1 MAGTIKRVSID
12 GSQYN
17 VKAESDATLMGG
29 SVENAPIPHGGGNAQ
44 KQTRRP
50 DSITGLIL
58 ALEPGEHARLKA
70 RNDKPTKKPGYPLS
84 VTDNEDNT
92 YKSSGFINY
101 QGMTTMEN
109 TGTVDLIPMVK
120 EGFTLF
126 EA

>member
-1 MAGTIKRVSID
+1 MSGTLKEVRID
-12 GSQYN
+12 GSSYT

-29 SVENAPIPHGGGNAQ
+29 SFENAPVPHSGGSAQ

-50 DSITGLIL
+50 DSTTGIIL
-58 ALEPGEHARLKA
+58 VLEPGEHDRLKA

-84 VTDNEDNT
+84 ITDNDGNT